1 MDTTKPKNY
10 SENHSFQHNLGIE
23 LLQQYM
29 RWEGGDTV
37 LDAGCGTGEI
47 CKYISQQ
54 PGVASVVGFDVSPD
68 FISFASQH
76 NSSANM
82 RYHVSDVSDAS
93 TIKPEWQAAFSKVV
107 SHAVLHWVQDKVAA
121 LKVLHSCLKPG
132 GEMLLW
138 FCASNESKFC
148 QIVLDMATHHKWKTY
163 LKDFEPNLF
172 PWPSSDFV
180 NGGHSSYFLEE
191 CGFEVLSCYSKE
203 YQQPFGSKEKWRKAI
218 STLLRHLSYIPQDRH
233 EEFLD
238 DVEKM
243 SKDIH
248 FVSDDYRAIG
258 KCQVV
263 HARKL

>member
-1 MDTTKPKNY
+1 MDTTKPEHY
-10 SENHSFQHNLGIE
+10 SQNRSLQQNIGVE

-93 TIKPEWQAAFSKVV
+93 TIKPEWQGAFSKVV
-107 SHAVLHWVQDKVAA
+107 SFAVLHWIQDKVAA

-138 FCASNESKFC
+138 FSTDKSKFC
-148 QIVLDMATHHKWKTY
+148 QTVIDMATHHKWKTY
-163 LKDFEPNLF
+163 LNDFEPNWF

-180 NGGHSSYFLEE
+180 NGGCSSRLLEE
-191 CGFEVLSCYSKE
+191 CGFEVLSTHSKE
-203 YQQPFGSKEKWRKAI
+203 FQESFSSKKQWRELM
-218 STLLRHLSYIPQDRH
+218 SSVLPHLSYIPLDKH
-233 EEFLD
+233 EDFLD

-243 SKDIH
+243 AKDIH
-248 FVSDDYRAIG
+248 YLTSSDYKVTD
-258 KCQVV
+258 KCQFV
-263 HARKL
+263 HARKM